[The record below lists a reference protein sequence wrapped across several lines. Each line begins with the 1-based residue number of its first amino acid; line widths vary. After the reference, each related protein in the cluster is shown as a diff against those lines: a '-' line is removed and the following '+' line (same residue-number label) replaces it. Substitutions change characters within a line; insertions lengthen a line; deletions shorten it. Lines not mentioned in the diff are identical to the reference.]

1 VTLDPDKPT
10 PLYQQLAAILRGRIE
25 RGELTGRVPS
35 IKTLAQTYGV
45 AMGTAER
52 ALTLLRD
59 EGVIVMVIGR
69 GAFVNRSRDS

>member
-1 VTLDPDKPT
+1 MLDPDKPT

-69 GAFVNRSRDS
+69 GAFVNRSGDA

>member
-1 VTLDPDKPT
+1 MTIDPDKPT
-10 PLYQQLAAILRGRIE
+10 PLYQQLAEILRGQIA

-59 EGVIVMVIGR
+59 ERLIVMVIGR
-69 GAFVNRSRDS
+69 GAFVSPR

>member
-1 VTLDPDKPT
+1 MTIDPDQPT
-10 PLYQQLAAILRGRIE
+10 PLYQQLAAILRGQIE
-25 RGELTGRVPS
+25 RGERTGRVPS

-59 EGVIVMVIGR
+59 EGLIVMVIGR
-69 GAFVNRSRDS
+69 GAFVNRP

>member
-1 VTLDPDKPT
+1 M
-10 PLYQQLAAILRGRIE
+10 PLYQQLAAILRSRIE

-35 IKTLAQTYGV
+35 IKTLAQTHGV

-59 EGVIVMVIGR
+59 EGLIVMVIGR
-69 GAFVNRSRDS
+69 GAFVNRPHDAPA

>member
-1 VTLDPDKPT
+1 M
-10 PLYQQLAAILRGRIE
+10 PLYQQLAGILRRQIE

-35 IKTLAQTYGV
+35 IKTLAQTHGV

-69 GAFVNRSRDS
+69 GAFVNKPLLGR